1 MPVVLITGAGSG
13 FGKVTALAFARQG
26 DTVYA
31 SMRNPNENCSLAQTA
46 ADEKL
51 SIKLLK
57 LDVTDKSSIK
67 KAVDAIFQNE
77 GRLDVL
83 INNAGIHIPG
93 ALEDMPD
100 SDIHRVM
107 NTNFFGVLN
116 VTRTVLPIMRKQQA
130 GRIIMV
136 SSIGAMIG
144 RATDS
149 IYCASKSALEAAAEA
164 LRYEVA
170 RFGISIS
177 VIEPGVFQTEIGRK
191 YDVSS
196 EYPQDSPYRRL
207 VDYRVDLVK
216 KSCQTGDD
224 PQRIA
229 ELIVSIA
236 AHEQPE
242 FRYPAGNQA
251 EKFLPLLKK
260 MTESERDE
268 FIRAAAKIDW
278 WLDGDPGPEK
288 K

>member
-13 FGKVTALAFARQG
+13 FGKVTALTFARQG

-31 SMRNPNENCSLAQTA
+31 SMRNPNDNCALAQTA
-46 ADEKL
+46 ADENL

-83 INNAGIHIPG
+83 INNAGIHISG
-93 ALEDMPD
+93 AFEDMPD
-100 SDIHRVM
+100 RDIHRVM

-116 VTRTVLPIMRKQQA
+116 VTRAVLPIMRKQQA
-130 GRIIMV
+130 GRIIML

-144 RATDS
+144 RVNDS
-149 IYCASKSALEAAAEA
+149 IYCASKSALEAASEA

-170 RFGISIS
+170 RFGISVS
-177 VIEPGVFQTEIGRK
+177 VIEPGVFQTEIGSK
-191 YDVSS
+191 YNVSS
-196 EYPQDSPYRRL
+196 EYPQESPYRQL
-207 VDYRVDLVK
+207 VDYRVNLVK

-251 EKFLPLLKK
+251 EEFLPLLKK

-268 FIRAAAKIDW
+268 FIRTAAKIDW
-278 WLDGDPGPEK
+278 WLDGDPGPGKE
-288 K
+288 

>member
-1 MPVVLITGAGSG
+1 MSVVLITGAGSG

-31 SMRNPNENCSLAQTA
+31 SMRNPDDNCSLARTA
-46 ADEKL
+46 ADENL

-57 LDVTDKSSIK
+57 LDVTDKSSIQ
-67 KAVDAIFQNE
+67 KAVDVIFQNE
-77 GRLDVL
+77 GCLDVL

-116 VTRTVLPIMRKQQA
+116 VTRTVLPIMRKQQS

-144 RATDS
+144 RANDS

-170 RFGISIS
+170 RFGISVS

-196 EYPQDSPYRRL
+196 EYPQDSPYRQL
-207 VDYRVDLVK
+207 VDYRVNLVK

-236 AHEQPE
+236 AHEQPG

-251 EKFLPLLKK
+251 EEFLPMLKK

-268 FIRAAAKIDW
+268 FIRKAAKIDW
-278 WLDGDPGPEK
+278 WLDGEPEPEK
-288 K
+288 E